1 MWFRR
6 KVIAPGWRRIVRA
19 RITLRCVSVLRPHG
33 TVRREWSSV
42 KTRDLTLGALFI
54 ALGVLLPVFFHMVGL
69 GKVFLPMH
77 LPVLLAGFF
86 CGPAVGLSVGAV
98 TPLLSAVT
106 TGMPPLMPPI
116 AQLMAVELAVYGF
129 LTGWLYRRL
138 RWGVYPAL
146 LASMLAGRLAYGLS
160 AYFLMP
166 LVGLQRVPV
175 WAPLAYAV
183 GESLPGVVVQ
193 LIVVPLVVGLVERST
208 SVLFS
213 RAGSPER

>member
-1 MWFRR
+1 M
-6 KVIAPGWRRIVRA
+6 
-19 RITLRCVSVLRPHG
+19 
-33 TVRREWSSV
+33 